1 MRQVT
6 LMSDVH
12 LEFGMLNLQKGGQ
25 DLILAGDICVVKHL
39 LDINYQDLAARYT
52 NFFDRC
58 NRLFDRVI
66 YVPGN
71 HEYYG
76 YEIERAEEAL
86 RGYFD
91 HNHFHKIFV
100 LQNGTLE
107 VGDTVYVG
115 TTLWSDMDKN
125 SPQTIMSCQRGVSDF
140 YESFYKGRAFRAEDV
155 PGLHDYAHG
164 FIRRV
169 CHDHQDKELV
179 VVTHMAP
186 TYQSI
191 HPRYAGNPLNGFFA
205 SDLSETI
212 LENPNIRY
220 WVHGH
225 VHSDFDYMVGDCRV
239 MCNPRGYV
247 RYEARADNYNM
258 EFQFEIKG

>member
-1 MRQVT
+1 MRKVT

-12 LEFGMLNLQKGGQ
+12 LEFGMLNMQKGGE

-39 LDINYQDLAARYT
+39 LDINYQHKAAVYN

-76 YEIERAEEAL
+76 YEIDQAEEAL
-86 RGYFD
+86 RGYFK
-91 HNHFHKIFV
+91 HNHYHNIHV
-100 LQNGTLE
+100 LQNGVLE
-107 VGDTVYVG
+107 AGETVYAG
-115 TTLWSDMDKN
+115 TTLWTDMDKR
-125 SPQTIMSCQRGVSDF
+125 SPHTIFACQRGVSDF
-140 YESFYKGRAFRAEDV
+140 DETFYKGRHFRAEDV
-155 PGLHDYAHG
+155 PDLHEYAHG

-169 CHDHQDKELV
+169 CHDYQDKEIV
-179 VVTHMAP
+179 VVTHMGP
-186 TYQSI
+186 TLKSV
-191 HPRYAGNPLNGFFA
+191 HPMYAGNLLNGFYA

-212 LENPNIRY
+212 LDNPNIRY

-225 VHSDFDYMVGDCRV
+225 THHDFDYMVGDCRV

-247 RYEARADNYNM
+247 RYEPRANNYNM